1 MKLIPIT
8 LFHII
13 IPMASA
19 FTIMMPKK
27 TIVSTT
33 TSTSGATTGSRR
45 TRSFANTNHSSNLYQ
60 SKIETF
66 EKAVECAENFGYCD
80 LEELEQLAE
89 ELESFHGNFFEHD
102 ENHPQWMEKEIED
115 RKDVAEILRLQEE
128 LRLRMDYLDKA
139 NLFAKDMH
147 DEVKE
152 EGEVIW

>member
-8 LFHII
+8 LLHFII
-13 IPMASA
+13 SMASA
-19 FTIMMPKK
+19 FTVMMPKK
-27 TIVSTT
+27 TIVSTG
-33 TSTSGATTGSRR
+33 TSGSMTE
-45 TRSFANTNHSSNLYQ
+45 SFANKKHFSNLYQ

-89 ELESFHGNFFEHD
+89 ELESFNGNFFEHD
-102 ENHPQWMEKEIED
+102 ENHPQLMTKEIED

-147 DEVKE
+147 DEVME